1 MSIGLN
7 EKTRGI
13 LRKPLTS
20 HQRRGPGGNYS
31 YHKGSDVIVRLNEA
45 FEHCWSSERLEAEV
59 IEDQVLMLVCLTV
72 YIEGDAVVH
81 HGYGS
86 AEIARG
92 RNDGKMVNIGNSY
105 KSAFTNA
112 LKKAAEQFGIGLDEE
127 DAVSRPT
134 PAATGSRFTPQT
146 GFGPTPSPSPVPAA
160 PRNAPPAAAKA
171 TMSRPAMTMPEAM
184 PSRSPSGTGGLRATT
199 AAAMLK
205 VGPTTAAV
213 PLDPS
218 PPTPIPSAPPV
229 NSAPMA
235 KPEVRTDDLVS
246 SVQEHAL
253 QRLAGMKNLSE
264 EQLVVGAIPAAGKTR
279 FAELLRSEASEV
291 IKYANVQPQGDA

>member
-7 EKTRGI
+7 EKTRNI

-45 FEHCWSSERLEAEV
+45 FEHCWSSERLEVEV

-92 RNDGKMVNIGNSY
+92 RSDNKIVNIGNSY

-127 DAVSRPT
+127 ETSSRPT
-134 PAATGSRFTPQT
+134 PAAAPKYSPPAQ
-146 GFGPTPSPSPVPAA
+146 GFGTTPSPSPVPTTT
-160 PRNAPPAAAKA
+160 RFAAATA
-171 TMSRPAMTMPEAM
+171 AASARPPMSAPSAM
-184 PSRSPSGTGGLRATT
+184 PPRSPSGTGGLTATT

-205 VGPTTAAV
+205 VGPTNAAA

-218 PPTPIPSAPPV
+218 PPKPMPSAPPV
-229 NSAPMA
+229 NPAPMA

-253 QRLAGMKNLSE
+253 QRLAGMKGLSE
-264 EQLVVGAIPAAGKTR
+264 EELVTGALPAAGKQK

-291 IKYANVQPQGDA
+291 IKYANVQPQGNA